1 MWMLQTLTGEQP
13 EQTFRILPGGVR
25 TVGRATGA
33 DFIVDAALVSRVHC
47 RLTALPDGQLEVRD
61 LESTNGTF
69 VNGQRIEAARLSDG
83 DRLQIGRL
91 ELVVTRDMTR
101 PQDESESAAH
111 GSASRHGSSDD
122 ASTSALRSCRP
133 LCLDRHSIHA
143 GGRRPPAMLSSL
155 FADPRA
161 HKPLWSSAPRRS
173 PRLVLVVVVPST
185 ERDYLPAKYSSTNG
199 LVVRSRPMVVSGPC
213 PGWTMASSPRGNS
226 TCVIDRISVA

>member
-13 EQTFRILPGGVR
+13 EQTFRILPAGVR

-91 ELVVTRDMTR
+91 ELVVIRN
-101 PQDESESAAH
+101 
-111 GSASRHGSSDD
+111 DD
-122 ASTSALRSCRP
+122 ADT
-133 LCLDRHSIHA
+133 D
-143 GGRRPPAMLSSL
+143 
-155 FADPRA
+155 
-161 HKPLWSSAPRRS
+161 
-173 PRLVLVVVVPST
+173 
-185 ERDYLPAKYSSTNG
+185 
-199 LVVRSRPMVVSGPC
+199 
-213 PGWTMASSPRGNS
+213 
-226 TCVIDRISVA
+226 